1 MITAKISGKK
11 TELSKFQVD
20 TPYDG
25 NAFKMFYTVYQ
36 FEPEDSFVSLKY
48 CSSGNW
54 SASLF

>member
-1 MITAKISGKK
+1 MIIAKISGEK

-48 CSSGNW
+48 CSSGN
-54 SASLF
+54 